1 MSYYTSRIKVV
12 GEDKMCFPVNARTL
26 EAESCGSYDPHAWCD
41 PDPAPLETL
50 DVAEWQRRLW
60 ALRGSR

>member
-41 PDPAPLETL
+41 PDPGPLETIG
-50 DVAEWQRRLW
+50 VAEWQMRLR
-60 ALRGSR
+60 ALRDT